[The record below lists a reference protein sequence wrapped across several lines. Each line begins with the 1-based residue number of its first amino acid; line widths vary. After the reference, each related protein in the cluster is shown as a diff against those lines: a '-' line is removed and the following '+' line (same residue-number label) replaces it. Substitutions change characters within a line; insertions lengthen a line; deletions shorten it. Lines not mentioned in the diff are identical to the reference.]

1 MDMLSEY
8 IVTTFSHNLVNVT
21 NTVTVFQDQNH
32 GNSSVRNKSKSKLMI
47 SSVSNV
53 VGPTED

>member
-8 IVTTFSHNLVNVT
+8 IVTTFFTKFSKYQY
-21 NTVTVFQDQNH
+21 F
-32 GNSSVRNKSKSKLMI
+32 KSKTMEIQVLVTKVRYKFMI

>member
-1 MDMLSEY
+1 MVMLSEY
-8 IVTTFSHNLVNVT
+8 IVTMFSQNLVNVIKYQY
-21 NTVTVFQDQNH
+21 F
-32 GNSSVRNKSKSKLMI
+32 KSKTMEIQVFVTKVRSKLMI